1 MKTNKEL
8 LTSVLKTAQMGQI
21 GIRSALDRAKQPG
34 LRQALTTQ
42 LKDYDGL
49 ETDVQRLAAARD
61 WTLAELSHALR
72 MMTDRVLRMR
82 LIGGNGDSKIAGMM
96 IQGST
101 RGMITGLKDL
111 HRTDRP
117 DPDVQALSRRLLD
130 CENAGIGAMQPY
142 L

>member
-1 MKTNKEL
+1 M
-8 LTSVLKTAQMGQI
+8 
-21 GIRSALDRAKQPG
+21 
-34 LRQALTTQ
+34 
-42 LKDYDGL
+42 
-49 ETDVQRLAAARD
+49 QRLAAARD
-61 WTLAELSHALR
+61 WTLAELSPALR

-130 CENAGIGAMQPY
+130 CETAGIGAMQPY